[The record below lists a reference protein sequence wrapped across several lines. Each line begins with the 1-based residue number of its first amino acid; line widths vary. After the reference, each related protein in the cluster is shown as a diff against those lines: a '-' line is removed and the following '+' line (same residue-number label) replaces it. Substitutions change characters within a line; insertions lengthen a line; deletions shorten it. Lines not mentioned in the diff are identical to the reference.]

1 VTTAVT
7 KGALELLRREAIALL
22 RREMTRLAS
31 SLSMTDA
38 AAPAPVGLYEKL
50 GTPAPAGEPWRKFVQ
65 SMVARLPDNKSDD
78 AYRRPSELEAD
89 FAFLAST
96 LEEAGASA
104 IVRDQV
110 TPLRGLITSYG
121 FHGAALDLRQNSAFH
136 DRAVQ
141 QLMQAAGVDGSQYLE
156 WPQDRRR
163 AWLDN
168 ELQSPRPFSVPSTP
182 LSPEAD
188 ASVSLLRL
196 LRDWIAEHGPQGIG
210 SFIVSMTHSASDL
223 LTVHLLAR
231 EAGLLHGSP
240 GELVSELAVV
250 PLFETVE
257 DLEQSP
263 RILTDYLAHPLTKRT
278 LRYLQERDGRSRP
291 IQEVM
296 IGYSDSN
303 KDGGILAS
311 QWHLYQAQIRLAA
324 VAREADVEIRFFHGR
339 GGTIG
344 RGAGPMNAFL
354 AALPDGTLEGSI
366 RITEQGE
373 VIAQKY
379 ANKLTAVNHLERAL
393 AGATRR
399 TLLHG
404 KIDETVPDGATELM
418 EKAVAISR
426 TVYRTLVETP
436 GFVEFFSQATPIDA
450 IECSHIGSRPSR
462 RTGSRTIGDLRA
474 IPWVFSWSQARY
486 NLPGWY
492 GLGSAIA
499 QTCGSDS
506 RCWDLLSDAVHD
518 WPFLANLLHNAEF
531 SVAAA
536 DERLMREYA
545 ALVEDGALRERIL
558 KLILDEYWR
567 TRDVLEKLF
576 RRERSEKR
584 PRLMKAVGIRR
595 HALLRLHR
603 EQITL
608 LRAWRGS
615 GQSEEILP
623 SLLVT
628 VNAIAAGLKTT
639 G

>member
-1 VTTAVT
+1 
-7 KGALELLRREAIALL
+7 
-22 RREMTRLAS
+22 
-31 SLSMTDA
+31 
-38 AAPAPVGLYEKL
+38 
-50 GTPAPAGEPWRKFVQ
+50 
-65 SMVARLPDNKSDD
+65 
-78 AYRRPSELEAD
+78 
-89 FAFLAST
+89 
-96 LEEAGASA
+96 
-104 IVRDQV
+104 
-110 TPLRGLITSYG
+110 
-121 FHGAALDLRQNSAFH
+121 
-136 DRAVQ
+136 
-141 QLMQAAGVDGSQYLE
+141 
-156 WPQDRRR
+156 
-163 AWLDN
+163 
-168 ELQSPRPFSVPSTP
+168 
-182 LSPEAD
+182 
-188 ASVSLLRL
+188 
-196 LRDWIAEHGPQGIG
+196 
-210 SFIVSMTHSASDL
+210 
-223 LTVHLLAR
+223 
-231 EAGLLHGSP
+231 
-240 GELVSELAVV
+240 
-250 PLFETVE
+250 
-257 DLEQSP
+257 
-263 RILTDYLAHPLTKRT
+263 
-278 LRYLQERDGRSRP
+278 
-291 IQEVM
+291 M